1 MRKRTYIYI
10 YIYVYYTYN
19 RVAWLYSRNWP
30 SIVNQLDFNKKKIC
44 ADYKKTYY
52 GHRSLESIDLHPES
66 WSGLLG
72 IYVI

>member
-30 SIVNQLDFNKKKIC
+30 SIVNQLDFNKKK
-44 ADYKKTYY
+44 YVQTTKN
-52 GHRSLESIDLHPES
+52 
-66 WSGLLG
+66 LLWTP
-72 IYVI
+72 VHLNP